1 MNHDATLSGI
11 SSCNHKHYSL
21 SCEEFETLLE
31 RADHSCEIC
40 KTPGVE
46 TGHKKLFIDH
56 DPRRG
61 LWAVRGLLC
70 ASCNSKLANESA
82 FSPAAKAYLGLPIRE
97 RKIESRR
104 RRQSNPRSEQTSLL
118 DGLLTA
124 MEEAEALALE
134 ARVAFSQAVR
144 DAREH
149 PEAPISQVDIARD
162 LGVSREWLRVVQR
175 KHEASP
181 AA

>member
-1 MNHDATLSGI
+1 MKHDSTVSGI
-11 SSCNHKHYSL
+11 STCNHKHYSL
-21 SCEEFETLLE
+21 TCDDFEILLQ
-31 RADHSCEIC
+31 RSGQSCEIC
-40 KTPGVE
+40 KTPGVN

-56 DPRRG
+56 DPRQG

-82 FSPAAKAYLGLPIRE
+82 FSPEAKAYLELPIRK
-97 RKIESRR
+97 RDAKPQ
-104 RRQSNPRSEQTSLL
+104 RQRQANPRSDQTSLL
-118 DGLLTA
+118 DELLTA
-124 MEEAEALALE
+124 MEDAEARALE
-134 ARVAFSQAVR
+134 ARVIFSQAVR

-149 PEAPISQVDIARD
+149 PEHPVSQVDIARD

-175 KHEASP
+175 KHEASS